1 MTNPADELL
10 DVVDEQ
16 DRVVG
21 TAPRGE
27 VYRRGLTHRSV
38 FILVRD
44 AQGRIF
50 THRRTDRKL
59 FAPGAYDCFVGGVVG
74 SGEGYAEAAVR
85 EAEEELG
92 VTGIHPE
99 PLFKFLFRDGGALS
113 WWCDLY
119 QARWDGPVSP
129 QVEEVAWH
137 DWLTEAELTARLAEW
152 EFVPDGREAWRRYLE
167 WRSASA

>member
-1 MTNPADELL
+1 MANPSEELL

-16 DRVVG
+16 DRVIG

-27 VYRRGLTHRSV
+27 VYRRGLTHRCV

-44 AQGRIF
+44 PQGRIF
-50 THRRTDRKL
+50 THRRTDTKL
-59 FAPGAYDCFVGGVVG
+59 FAPGAHDCFVGGVVG
-74 SGEGYAEAAVR
+74 AGETYASAAVR

-92 VTGIHPE
+92 VQGIE
-99 PLFKFLFRDGGALS
+99 PKSLFKFLFSDGDGLS
-113 WWCDLY
+113 WWCDVY
-119 QARWDGPVSP
+119 EAAWDGPVSP

-137 DWLTEAELTARLAEW
+137 DWLDESELTARLDQW

-167 WRSASA
+167 WRSAS

>member
-10 DVVDEQ
+10 DVVDAQ
-16 DRVVG
+16 DRVIG
-21 TAPRGE
+21 TARRGE
-27 VYRRGLTHRSV
+27 VYRQGLTHRCV

-44 AQGRIF
+44 PQGRIF
-50 THRRTDRKL
+50 THRRTDSKL

-74 SGEGYAEAAVR
+74 AGETYASAAVR

-92 VTGIHPE
+92 VSGVEPV
-99 PLFKFLFRDGGALS
+99 PLFKFLFEEGSLS

-119 QARWDGPVSP
+119 EAVWDGPVSP

-137 DWLTEAELTARLAEW
+137 GWLTPEELGQRLAEW
-152 EFVPDGREAWRRYLE
+152 EFVPDGREAYRRYLE
-167 WRSASA
+167 FTSS